1 MLRQALE
8 RMPGN
13 VDAMVGLAGMHL
25 QSGALD
31 EAADWCARALV
42 LKPGHAATHSVRR
55 AVGDALLKRGIQ
67 SVIDGQA
74 DAAID
79 TMARAVF
86 LTESQ
91 DAQFYRDLLVLAA
104 AWSRDAAELA
114 AETDTIRLSLPVWG
128 ADYVAATTS
137 GLLRT
142 LLAPGNLPALAQGRA
157 VRLEITTSARDRAA
171 LERAPVVA
179 ALRQHAA
186 IDFFIVPDHLV
197 GRPAPQDFS
206 YWLMS
211 AAHMATAERA
221 RRSGTG
227 ASFLTADMM
236 LSDGS
241 LAAARRMVD
250 GGAQAVLTSALEV
263 EPGSMSDGGGDDSG
277 RPLSLNAG
285 AMVRH
290 ALAHLRVGLP
300 QDERPGPLLISG
312 LASFVVDGGLAFRG
326 FHFLPLMVSPALL
339 ARDFAFD
346 YLTVDTRF
354 IRLALG
360 DLPPEGRVAVVTDT
374 REIAVVSTLRSSR
387 AVPRPSSLDGE
398 QLGRWAANWCFT
410 AADIAYFEWCFG
422 HRVVYRDDPSRAASG
437 VGDGERETV
446 SAILRAYRRHACE
459 RVGNQP
465 AAAIFRAGPGSTL
478 S

>member
-25 QSGALD
+25 QSGAFN

-42 LKPGHAATHSVRR
+42 LKPGHAPAHSVRR
-55 AVGDALLKRGIQ
+55 AVGDALIKRGLHK
-67 SVIDGQA
+67 VIDGQA

-79 TMARAVF
+79 TMSRAIA
-86 LTESQ
+86 LTEFR
-91 DAQFYRDLLVLAA
+91 DARFYRDLLVLAA
-104 AWSRDAAELA
+104 AWSREAAHLPIEA
-114 AETDTIRLSLPVWG
+114 GSIRLSLPVWG

-142 LLAPGNLPALAQGRA
+142 LLAPGNLPALAQGRT
-157 VRLEITTSARDRAA
+157 VRLEIATSERDRAK

-186 IDFFIVPDHLV
+186 IDFFAIPDHLV
-197 GRPAPQDFS
+197 GHPAPPDFS

-221 RRSGTG
+221 RRSGAG

-236 LSDGS
+236 LADGS
-241 LAAARRMVD
+241 LAAARRMMD
-250 GGAQAVLTSALEV
+250 ERAQAVLTSALEV
-263 EPGSMSDGGGDDSG
+263 EHGDLAGAADDDSG
-277 RPLSLNAG
+277 RPLLLDAG

-290 ALAHLRVGLP
+290 ALARLRAEIPLN
-300 QDERPGPLLISG
+300 ERPGPLQISSS
-312 LASFVVDGGLAFRG
+312 ASFVVDGGLAFRG

-339 ARDFAFD
+339 GREFAFD

-360 DLPPEGRVAVVTDT
+360 DLPPEGRVAVVTNA

-387 AVPRPSSLDGE
+387 AVPRPSRLDGE

-410 AADIAYFEWCFG
+410 AADIAYFEWCFS
-422 HRVVYRDDPSRAASG
+422 HRVVYQDDPVREASGAGDAEREAASA
-437 VGDGERETV
+437 V
-446 SAILRAYRRHACE
+446 LRAYRRHACE
-459 RVGNQP
+459 RVGNKP
-465 AAAIFRAGPGSTL
+465 A
-478 S
+478 